1 MSSTQELLNGKG
13 ASLTVDGDF
22 GPLTTTAT
30 KNFQSSKGLMMV
42 GRTTAWRTLACQTL
56 SWRHPLGAQPAT
68 LVRSHVASCLS
79 AG

>member
-1 MSSTQELLNGKG
+1 VSSTQELLNGKG

-30 KNFQSSKGLMMV
+30 KNFQSSKGLTV

-56 SWRHPLGAQPAT
+56 SWRHPLGAQHAT